1 MFWEYDGKFIR
12 EIPINWLSFP
22 LADFPTLN
30 ILHNFCLLVPNS
42 TKLLKVSENVK
53 LPYINATPLEHR
65 SKQILLLKC
74 VKPFELFW
82 CTHVRS
88 LSALINGS
96 KAILESYSSN
106 FLKLVKKN
114 TIIPKLYSKFT
125 LNNSRI
131 FYITITLFFLQQV
144 TRVNNQK

>member
-106 FLKLVKKN
+106 FLKLVKK
-114 TIIPKLYSKFT
+114 KKDHYSK
-125 LNNSRI
+125 
-131 FYITITLFFLQQV
+131 TLFKIHSQQFKNILYHNYSFFLAASNTSQ
-144 TRVNNQK
+144 